1 MATSS
6 HKEFLLHTL
15 CHSCLHWCPIP
26 NWSYP
31 AWMGESQTQTYRYCC
46 ACGRTSTLA
55 MVQVVCL
62 PNAWLRTVLKI
73 SSVLEGKGKRN
84 NPNVKEFREVL
95 RAAMVDVILPQSD
108 SSNCAEDADRFLLTL
123 IAFSKYTTTSTA
135 VESFPVPEPAE
146 TQFRWLTANPCPPS
160 VDSFLVSCEES
171 VLFYVAGY
179 FAQKVCA
186 NVCDVCQALLTGSL

>member
-1 MATSS
+1 M
-6 HKEFLLHTL
+6 
-15 CHSCLHWCPIP
+15 
-26 NWSYP
+26 
-31 AWMGESQTQTYRYCC
+31 
-46 ACGRTSTLA
+46 
-55 MVQVVCL
+55 
-62 PNAWLRTVLKI
+62 LKI
-73 SSVLEGKGKRN
+73 SSVLEGKGSKRN

-95 RAAMVDVILPQSD
+95 RAAMVDVNVILPQSD

-179 FAQKVCA
+179 FARKVCA